1 MNDDTIDTTIGG
13 IAPHYESDPSG
24 GWALLTRRLQ
34 AAGRSQGLSVLRVT
48 IVVDEWGN
56 PQHWLKPTVEHI
68 EPKARADVLLK
79 ALAGKE

>member
-1 MNDDTIDTTIGG
+1 MNKNVSVTIGG
-13 IAPHYESDPSG
+13 IEPRYEHDEAP

-68 EPKARADVLLK
+68 EPKAKAKALLQ
-79 ALAGKE
+79 ALAGEE